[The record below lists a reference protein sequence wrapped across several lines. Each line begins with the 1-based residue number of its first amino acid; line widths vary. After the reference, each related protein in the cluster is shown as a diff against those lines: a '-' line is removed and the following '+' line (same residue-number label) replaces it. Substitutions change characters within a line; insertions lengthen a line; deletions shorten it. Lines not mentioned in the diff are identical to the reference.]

1 MARILKLGWLSLAI
15 ASVAASSDAAPS
27 QETTK
32 WSAFEHVNEAQF
44 RKAIKEN
51 PYSLVAFTT
60 RDWQPTN
67 FDSEAL
73 EWEWPAIKE
82 KEPNVLSVDCS
93 AEPDLCLE
101 HDVRAYPALRFYR
114 SGSLYARYRGPRK
127 ASSILPYMQRIMRPV
142 VDGLEAANLTSFKDS
157 DDVVFILHL
166 RSQDAGR
173 GLYKRFHDLAEEFHD
188 RYTFAIA
195 SRATDGSADELGED
209 APSVLRCFNHR
220 DGREAELDHF
230 FQDVGSLRRFVVGCG
245 ERLVKQLT
253 RLNAWG
259 FTEGTDP
266 VLYYFDADPEARDR
280 FADDMLPVAKEHAG
294 RVTLVAVDPFVFPEV
309 VNRVGLPWDFP
320 SLALQ
325 NPATKTMSLFNKAE
339 INAGVVGRFIA
350 DVLQLNPPAQVAAAE
365 EVVPEVPE
373 VPEIPEDEGVVL
385 EDKDKEHDEL

>member
-173 GLYKRFHDLAEEFHD
+173 GLYKRFHDLAED
-188 RYTFAIA
+188 
-195 SRATDGSADELGED
+195 
-209 APSVLRCFNHR
+209 VLRCFNHR

-294 RVTLVAVDPFVFPEV
+294 RVTLVA
-309 VNRVGLPWDFP
+309 
-320 SLALQ
+320 

>member
-1 MARILKLGWLSLAI
+1 MARMLKLGWLSLAI
-15 ASVAASSDAAPS
+15 ASVAASSDATP
-27 QETTK
+27 QEATK

-51 PYSLVAFTT
+51 PYNLVAC
-60 RDWQPTN
+60 N

-101 HDVRAYPALRFYR
+101 QDVRAYPALRFYR
-114 SGSLYARYRGPRK
+114 SGSYYARYRGPRK

-142 VDGLEAANLTSFKDS
+142 VGGLEAANLTSFQNS

-166 RSQDAGR
+166 RPQDAGR

-188 RYTFAIA
+188 RYAFAIA
-195 SRATDGSADELGED
+195 SRASDGSADELGED

-220 DGREAELDHF
+220 DGREAEIDQF
-230 FQDVGSLRRFVVGCG
+230 FKDVGSLRRFVVGCG

-253 RLNAWG
+253 RLNAYD
-259 FTEGTDP
+259 FTEGTEP
-266 VLYYFDADPEARDR
+266 VLYYFDADPDARAK

-294 RVTLVAVDPFVFPEV
+294 RITLVAVDPLVFPEV
-309 VNRVGLPWDFP
+309 VNKVGLPWDFP
-320 SLALQ
+320 SMALQ
-325 NPATKTMSLFNKAE
+325 NPAAKTMSLFNKAE
-339 INAGVVGRFIA
+339 VTTEVVGRFIA
-350 DVLQLNPPAQVAAAE
+350 DVMGLNPPPQVGASEEAAK
-365 EVVPEVPE
+365 VVPEVPE
-373 VPEIPEDEGVVL
+373 DEGIVL
-385 EDKDKEHDEL
+385 EEGHDEL